1 MWMRRKSK
9 DVVAQSIAETQ
20 VVRSML
26 SESGELLTDIEGEL
40 MEILSTG
47 ARADIAA
54 VRQLINRIDRRH

>member
-40 MEILSTG
+40 MEIISTG